1 MEMETRR
8 KRLGAKAAN
17 KAAEKF
23 GDKLKSSPQ
32 IIFLIS
38 GVIFKL
44 SMARALLVMGGICLF
59 LFLVKY
65 ITTNRLISRKKKMKL
80 VNVNQMFERI
90 IYR

>member
-1 MEMETRR
+1 MGMETRR

-17 KAAEKF
+17 KAAAKF

-44 SMARALLVMGGICLF
+44 SMARAVGNGRDLSA
-59 LFLVKY
+59 
-65 ITTNRLISRKKKMKL
+65 LISR
-80 VNVNQMFERI
+80 
-90 IYR
+90 